1 MTPDAPPRALLLDFG
16 GVLTPSVGRQFRDF
30 EQDHD
35 LPQGTVFRAVGEAY
49 GDGGEDSDIARLERG
64 ELATAEFER
73 SLAAGFAHNG
83 FDVPAE
89 GLIARLFTRMRPGG
103 SIWDASQRLRAAGVR
118 TGLLSNSWGVDAYP
132 TELLDDH
139 FDDVVI
145 SAEVGLRKP
154 DPAIFALAA
163 RRLEVDVTACVFVDD
178 LDLNVEAARAVGMR
192 GIHHTGDEAAVLTA
206 LADAFGVDL
215 ADVTAL
221 G

>member
-1 MTPDAPPRALLLDFG
+1 MTAAPRALLLDFG

-30 EQDHD
+30 EVDHD
-35 LPQGTVFRAVGEAY
+35 LPKGTVFRAVGEAY

-64 ELATAEFER
+64 ELATADFER
-73 SLAAGFAHNG
+73 SLAAGFAAHG

-103 SIWDASQRLRAAGVR
+103 RIWDASQRLRAAGVR

-132 TELLDDH
+132 TDLLDDH

-154 DPAIFALAA
+154 DPAIFELAA
-163 RRLEVDVTACVFVDD
+163 RRLEVEPPACVFVDD
-178 LDLNVEAARAVGMR
+178 LDLNVEAAEALGMR
-192 GIHHTGDEAAVLTA
+192 GIHHAGDEEPVLAA
-206 LADAFGVDL
+206 LADAFGVPLDDL
-215 ADVTAL
+215 VTM

>member
-1 MTPDAPPRALLLDFG
+1 MKALLLDFG

-35 LPQGTVFRAVGEAY
+35 LPKGTIFEALADAY
-49 GDGGEDSDIARLERG
+49 GGGGEDSDIARLERG

-73 SLAAGFAHNG
+73 RLAASFADHG

-103 SIWDASQRLRAAGVR
+103 RIWRASQRLRDAGVA

-132 TELLDDH
+132 TELLAEH

-145 SAEVGLRKP
+145 SAEVGIRKP
-154 DPAIFALAA
+154 DPAIFRLAA
-163 RRLEVDVTACVFVDD
+163 ERLDVEVTACVFVDD
-178 LDLNVEAARAVGMR
+178 LDLNVEAARSLGMH
-192 GIHHTGDEAAVLTA
+192 GIHHAGDEDVVLAALS
-206 LADAFGVDL
+206 DAFGVDL

-221 G
+221 D